1 MEDNQTFENSDMNKE
16 LLGLSKKTKKNIIV
30 YGTIISALLI
40 TSIILSIFFLSK
52 NKISN
57 DNMDL
62 EDTKIIKFYQ
72 DDNNETVKRFF
83 SLIPSF
89 IKGDANGDCELNR
102 GGLTLNSESPI
113 IFTKEYSSIVENIK
127 SYQMTKVS
135 GKFDTSLS
143 PYLTVLYGD
152 VNFKLHIEHL
162 KEGVYDSNS
171 EYLIAKYNLGS
182 LSIKNEDVSINEQL
196 KRKLVNIAEN
206 SFLSDT
212 EKAEELGKIFQSY
225 GYFIPLTINIGG
237 QFIIDSKE
245 IENTKSE
252 QFLLELMA
260 KINLAQQKIGTNN
273 SVSYNE
279 IMKKMYSFKKLSI
292 IGGDIKKSDFNEW
305 IASLTL
311 ENSDITGYSNI
322 IPVTDLL
329 DNEIKN
335 KMLKPLKLLENKY
348 NKRKRYI
355 KIIEDLKKRIN
366 SLWKKEKVRGNDGD
380 GLVKEESDLIY
391 AKTFKV
397 EKKWTPL
404 TVEYDF
410 REPFTDLIVGWK
422 ITNLKDHNGEWTL
435 QENPL
440 LQYKMDAHFK
450 SDLSR
455 GISYEITIYLMKYP
469 E

>member
-1 MEDNQTFENSDMNKE
+1 
-16 LLGLSKKTKKNIIV
+16 
-30 YGTIISALLI
+30 
-40 TSIILSIFFLSK
+40 
-52 NKISN
+52 
-57 DNMDL
+57 
-62 EDTKIIKFYQ
+62 
-72 DDNNETVKRFF
+72 
-83 SLIPSF
+83 
-89 IKGDANGDCELNR
+89 
-102 GGLTLNSESPI
+102 
-113 IFTKEYSSIVENIK
+113 
-127 SYQMTKVS
+127 
-135 GKFDTSLS
+135 
-143 PYLTVLYGD
+143 
-152 VNFKLHIEHL
+152 
-162 KEGVYDSNS
+162 
-171 EYLIAKYNLGS
+171 
-182 LSIKNEDVSINEQL
+182 
-196 KRKLVNIAEN
+196 
-206 SFLSDT
+206 
-212 EKAEELGKIFQSY
+212 
-225 GYFIPLTINIGG
+225 
-237 QFIIDSKE
+237 
-245 IENTKSE
+245 
-252 QFLLELMA
+252 
-260 KINLAQQKIGTNN
+260 
-273 SVSYNE
+273 
-279 IMKKMYSFKKLSI
+279 MKKMYSFKKVSI

-335 KMLKPLKLLENKY
+335 KMLKPLKLLENKN